1 MKENIYVHNL
11 RLNLD
16 RREELD
22 LHCALMNFD
31 KESYKSKNQFMI
43 KTMCDRIF
51 ATADDMQNPIGVTNG
66 SAFVTR
72 EEMEK
77 RLEAVVDDVLKELSV
92 WFIKSLASG
101 KYVPIEPVKE
111 HEESSHGFVD
121 FGYEKDKKYY

>member
-1 MKENIYVHNL
+1 MKDNIYVHNL

-16 RREELD
+16 RREERD

-31 KESYKSKNQFMI
+31 KKSYKSKNQFMI

-51 ATADDMQNPIGVTNG
+51 GDAGDAQNTIGVVNG

-72 EEMEK
+72 EEMEQ
-77 RLEAVVDDVLKELSV
+77 RLEIVVDDVLKELSV

-101 KYVPIEPVKE
+101 KYVPIETAKE
-111 HEESSHGFVD
+111 HEESSYGFAD